1 MKNSPLSRSISLL
14 ILVAALGYFVD
25 IYDLLLFLIV
35 KNKSLTDLG
44 VPADKLTS
52 IGLQLMNWQ
61 MAGLLIGGI
70 LWGILGDKKGR
81 IYVLFGSILLYSL
94 ANIANGLVQDVSW
107 YAALRFIAGIG
118 LAGELG
124 AGITLISET
133 MSKENRGYGTMV
145 VAGIGLFGAVAAYFV
160 GATFNWRIA
169 YLVGGGLG
177 LFLLLLRIGVF
188 ESGMFATMKNKPV
201 KKGDLGLLFSSKS
214 RVKKYVYSILIAVPV
229 WFVVGI
235 LVGIAPDFA
244 KPLGIS
250 GIIESGKGVMFTYIG
265 IAFGDFLSGS
275 LSQLFKTRKKIVFIF
290 LTFTFAGILFF
301 LYSSGLSA
309 TQFYILCLYFGL
321 ATGYWVVFVTMAAEQ
336 FGTNLRATVTTTV
349 PNMVRGSLILVTLAF
364 TSLKAHYGLV
374 NAAIMVGTSTVCIA
388 YWALWHLEETFG
400 KDLDYIEESG
410 EIGL

>member
-1 MKNSPLSRSISLL
+1 MKNSQISKSISLL
-14 ILVAALGYFVD
+14 LLVAALGYFVD

-52 IGLQLMNWQ
+52 IGLELMNWQ

-70 LWGILGDKKGR
+70 LWGVLGDKKGR

-133 MSKENRGYGTMV
+133 MSKENRGYGTML
-145 VAGIGLFGAVAAYFV
+145 VASIGLFGAVAAYFV

-169 YLVGGGLG
+169 YVVGGGLG
-177 LFLLLLRIGVF
+177 MLLLLLRIGVF
-188 ESGMFATMKNKPV
+188 ESGMFANMKNKAV

-214 RVKKYVYSILIAVPV
+214 RVKKYMYSILIAVPV

-244 KPLGIS
+244 KPLGIV
-250 GIIESGKGVMFTYIG
+250 GTIEPGKGVMFTYIG
-265 IAFGDFLSGS
+265 IALGDFLSGS
-275 LSQLFKTRKKIVFIF
+275 LSQLFKTRKKIVFFF
-290 LTFTFAGILFF
+290 LSFTFAGILFF
-301 LYSSGLSA
+301 LHSYGMNA
-309 TQFYILCLYFGL
+309 TQFYMLCVYFGL
-321 ATGYWVVFVTMAAEQ
+321 ATVYWVVFVTMAAEQ

-364 TSLKAHYGLV
+364 TSLKTHYGLV
-374 NAAIMVGTSTVCIA
+374 NAAIIVGTGTVCIA